1 MVMRN
6 LLTTRQ
12 LAIQPSI
19 RAFVAAIACC
29 LMFSSAAQ
37 QDLLED
43 RWFTLSTP
51 NFTFFSQVSSRQ
63 TRRVANE
70 LEMWRQVAAFNI
82 SGELNFA
89 TANVSNIV
97 YLFKD
102 EKSFTH
108 FTAFEELALF
118 YPTPRYNFMAFM
130 PSLDSSQ
137 SAALHQYAHFLE
149 KNFADLRLPRWYE
162 EGLAAYLARV
172 AITRGKAEFSEPI
185 QNSNQVLAK
194 VNHLLAMDK
203 LFYRDEALASPRMI
217 QIANLKSEALLYY
230 FLHAYE
236 EPEFIDRRD
245 ELSNYLALLLEGR
258 NPRYAFDQSF
268 SVTTAQ
274 LDEEFEYYLLTT
286 SNQAGLVRVADLTQ
300 LENLEPQHV
309 DEMELGLMM
318 GELAL
323 NAGKTEGA
331 ELFFQTVIDAGSPA
345 PRAYSGLGDALRY
358 QELEGRDQEI
368 ARYFELALES
378 GPNDLGIMLDYGEYW
393 EAELE
398 NCEKSYPFGQRQSI
412 LAAMKAQLERA
423 VALSPNSAEANLAM
437 AEFYLLEGQDWTL
450 GREYQSKAFDL
461 LPADGF
467 IMEQTIKYSIA
478 AKDFDEAQRLITEL
492 AQPLHYFG
500 EPGYVT
506 DLRENLLRKRRGESY
521 DACSE

>member
-172 AITRGKAEFSEPI
+172 AITRGKAEFSELI

-378 GPNDLGIMLDYGEYW
+378 GPDDLGVMLDYGEYW

-398 NCEKSYPFGQRQSI
+398 NCEKNYPFGQRQSI
-412 LAAMKAQLERA
+412 LAAIKTQLERA